1 MLNEASWKFPLPRTH
16 TGMPLGNATT
26 GLLVW
31 GEGNHLKITISRA
44 DLWDNRGGMNWTE
57 KQNFKDIR
65 KCLEAYD
72 DPGIQALFK
81 TDTEDIPGQPGR
93 PSVIPVGRLD
103 LMLPDSSKLKTG
115 IINLKTGMA
124 AISYNRNGKTFELRI
139 SLTIESQ
146 AFKIEADEL
155 DRIEMKSVPSWEFL
169 DEYFTSISMK
179 PPIMLNDSNLFGW
192 IQELPVNDG
201 VCVACR
207 KTTHSIL
214 AVTERAADTST
225 MQNQAAKALDQLE
238 NGGMDK
244 AIAETEIWWKQYWN
258 DIPVVEIPS
267 PTLEL
272 LYSLGLYKFACFTN
286 PSGTPATLQ
295 GPWIEE
301 YDMPPWSSDY
311 HFNINV
317 QMCYWPAYKA
327 NRLSHLRP
335 MFDMVWSW
343 RDKLRSNA
351 KLFVGIDDGFMLPHA
366 VDDKCT
372 CMGSFWSG
380 SIDHACAAWIAQM
393 MFQYVQ
399 YTADTDFLKNVAFPF
414 MKGTMRVFEEML
426 EHNADGSYT
435 LPISVSPEYRGSQ
448 INSWGRN
455 ASFQLAAI
463 HRLCEDLISAAP
475 LVNEE
480 PSPVWTDI
488 NANLPRYTVVEH
500 GGKPQIGLW
509 EELVLE
515 ESHRHHSHL
524 GSICPFDTIDLFAPE
539 NREIVSNSILHWITM
554 GTGQWSGWCVP
565 WASMLYSRMHNG
577 DMAEMLLEN
586 LSKVFMN
593 KGYGTLHDCE
603 FPGFTAMGAAD
614 PLSNSPDI
622 NTERG
627 NERMQMDAGMGA
639 IVAVQDM
646 LIHSRRGVI
655 HIFPGKPSRWDNA
668 KFSKMPCEGG
678 FLVSAEII
686 DEELQPVKIVSRLGG
701 TLKLGNPWIGKDVK
715 VSMSGQ
721 EFVSSSKVIK
731 LDLPRNTE
739 CVITPV

>member
-1 MLNEASWKFPLPRTH
+1 MLNKATWKFPLPRTH

-31 GEGNHLKITISRA
+31 GEGDHLKITISRA
-44 DLWDNRGGMNWTE
+44 DLWDNRGGMSWTE

-72 DPGIQALFK
+72 DPGIKALFK
-81 TDTEDIPGQPGR
+81 TDTEDVPGQPVR
-93 PSVIPVGRLD
+93 PSVMPVGRLD
-103 LMLPDSSKLKTG
+103 LILPDGSKLKSG
-115 IINLKTGMA
+115 KINLKTGHA
-124 AISYNRNGKTFELRI
+124 TVAYNRNGKAFEI
-139 SLTIESQ
+139 SLDLAMESQ

-155 DRIEMKSVPSWEFL
+155 DNIEMKSVPSWDFL
-169 DEYFTSISMK
+169 GEYFTSISMT
-179 PPIMLNDSNLFGW
+179 PPVMLDESGMYGW

-201 VCVACR
+201 ICIACR
-207 KTTHSIL
+207 KTSKAIL
-214 AVTERAADTST
+214 AVTERAVDAKVMKS
-225 MQNQAAKALDQLE
+225 QAAAALDRLE
-238 NGGMDK
+238 NGGMEK
-244 AIAETEIWWKQYWN
+244 AMAKTAEWWKQYWN
-258 DIPVVEIPS
+258 DIPEVEIPS
-267 PTLEL
+267 PRLEL

-286 PSGTPATLQ
+286 PSGNPATLQ

-301 YDMPPWSSDY
+301 YTMPPWSSDY

-343 RDKLRSNA
+343 RDKLRNNA
-351 KLFVGIDDGFMLPHA
+351 KLFVGIDDGFMMPHA
-366 VDDKCT
+366 VDDQCT

-380 SIDHACAAWIAQM
+380 SIDHACSAWIAQM
-393 MFQYVQ
+393 MYQYVQ
-399 YTADTDFLKNVAFPF
+399 YTADMEFLKNVAFPF

-435 LPISVSPEYRGSQ
+435 LPISVSPEYRGSN
-448 INSWGRN
+448 IDSWGRN

-463 HRLCEDLISAAP
+463 HRLCEDLISAAS
-475 LVNEE
+475 LLNEE
-480 PSPVWTDI
+480 PSPIWADI
-488 NANLPRYTVVEH
+488 NTNLPRYTVVEN
-500 GGKPQIGLW
+500 QIGLW
-509 EELVLE
+509 NGLILE

-539 NREIVSNSILHWITM
+539 NLEIVSNSVRHWVKM
-554 GTGQWSGWCVP
+554 GMGLWSGWCVP

-577 DMAEMLLEN
+577 NMAEMLLEN

-603 FPGFTAMGAAD
+603 FPGFTVMGTPD
-614 PLSNSPDI
+614 PLHKGPGVQLPKK
-622 NTERG
+622 R
-627 NERMQMDAGMGA
+627 NEIMQMDAGMGA

-646 LIHSRRGVI
+646 LMHSRRGIV
-655 HIFPGKPSRWDNA
+655 HIFPGKPSGWENA
-668 KFSKMPCEGG
+668 RFSNMPCEGG

-686 DEELQPVKIVSRLGG
+686 DEELQPVKIVSRIGG
-701 TLKLGNPWIGKDVK
+701 DLKLGNPWLGKDVK
-715 VSMSGQ
+715 VSVSGKETMISGNILELQ
-721 EFVSSSKVIK
+721 
-731 LDLPRNTE
+731 LPQNAK
-739 CVITPV
+739 CVIAPV